1 MQDQHVTWLV
11 SLQLKDPSGP
21 PFWKQLTWGPP
32 LSPRTFSN
40 SLAGNPESPKW
51 GTSRE
56 LQGLA
61 RPARTRSARVKN
73 STNVIKKVQLSYARG
88 CQQFTWGQT
97 QWICV
102 LKKVDTEKRF
112 YSKFPTMVCQSFF
125 CPVISLANSLWF
137 FLLIFWLRGNWIGS
151 EICAK
156 QEHENS
162 EWVSAECKD
171 FSPLYCLLSLQAV
184 FQNKAALKFLSAL
197 KILVRMFFFQS
208 LLDWGTKIITK
219 WSEYNECSSGTHKK
233 TIWFECWRRFEK
245 REGLWVES
253 VCL

>member
-11 SLQLKDPSGP
+11 SLQLKDLSGP

-51 GTSRE
+51 VHGNFRDWPCQASACP
-56 LQGLA
+56 L
-61 RPARTRSARVKN
+61 SAREK
-73 STNVIKKVQLSYARG
+73 SHKRHKKLQLSYARG
-88 CQQFTWGQT
+88 AQQFTWGQT

-125 CPVISLANSLWF
+125 CQVISLANSLWF
-137 FLLIFWLRGNWIGS
+137 FLLVFWLRGNWIGS

-197 KILVRMFFFQS
+197 KILVRMFFFS
-208 LLDWGTKIITK
+208 H
-219 WSEYNECSSGTHKK
+219 Y
-233 TIWFECWRRFEK
+233 
-245 REGLWVES
+245 
-253 VCL
+253 